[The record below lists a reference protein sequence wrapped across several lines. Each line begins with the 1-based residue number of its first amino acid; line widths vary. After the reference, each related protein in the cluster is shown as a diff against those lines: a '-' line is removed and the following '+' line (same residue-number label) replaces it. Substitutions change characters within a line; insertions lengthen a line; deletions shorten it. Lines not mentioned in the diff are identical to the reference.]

1 MNVAIN
7 LNLVDANRSVLKG
20 AAMKISIDA
29 NIQQKIMFESTR
41 TEV

>member
-7 LNLVDANRSVLKG
+7 LYLVDANRSVLKG

-29 NIQQKIMFESTR
+29 NIQQKITLD
-41 TEV
+41 V